1 MFPMRPRP
9 SVEARLDTDAVTS
22 LRDRVVQRVRAEIV
36 SGRSAPGTMYSVPAL
51 SEELGISTTPV
62 REALLELS
70 RGGLIAPRRNRG
82 FQVANV
88 SLDDLNNLFAVRS
101 LLERFAAVTLARQ
114 GLADTSELREQ
125 ADAVTAAVKAND
137 VPAYLEA
144 DRAFHL
150 AFVERAG
157 NPLLTKLIME
167 LRDGMRLYGIESAA
181 GRERQVAS
189 AAEHYR
195 LIELAAAQNVDE
207 IAVLAERHITD
218 WQPLFAAALTRSR
231 NGPMARGLS

>member
-1 MFPMRPRP
+1 
-9 SVEARLDTDAVTS
+9 
-22 LRDRVVQRVRAEIV
+22 
-36 SGRSAPGTMYSVPAL
+36 
-51 SEELGISTTPV
+51 
-62 REALLELS
+62 
-70 RGGLIAPRRNRG
+70 
-82 FQVANV
+82 
-88 SLDDLNNLFAVRS
+88 VRS

>member
-114 GLADTSELREQ
+114 GLADTSQLREQ